1 MWPIALVPGFE
12 KNKTKLLNE
21 SSTFKIKINKTA
33 MKTTNVKAFGTNAAD
48 APLNEMTIDRRD
60 VTAKDIE
67 IEILYCGVCHSDLHT
82 ARNDWGWTVYPSVPG
97 HEIVGRVTKVGSEV
111 TKLKVGDIAGVG
123 CLVDSC
129 QTCESC
135 KQDLEQYCLTGWTG
149 TYGGVDK
156 HLGGSTFGGYS
167 QKIVVDEHFVLKV
180 PANLDLAAVAP
191 LLCAGITSWS
201 PLRHWNV
208 TKGSKVAVVGLGGL
222 GHMAIKLAKGLG
234 AEVTLFS
241 RTPDKE
247 KDALDLGADAV
258 IISTDDN
265 QMQSVGGKFDLI
277 IDTVPY
283 IHDVNPYVATLNIS
297 GTLVLV
303 GYLGGL
309 EPFLNTVPMILGR
322 KSIAG
327 SLIGGIA
334 ETQEMLDFC
343 GEHNIVSEI
352 EIIKMQDINEAYERM
367 LKSDVKYRFVIDM
380 ASLK

>member
-1 MWPIALVPGFE
+1 
-12 KNKTKLLNE
+12 
-21 SSTFKIKINKTA
+21 
-33 MKTTNVKAFGTNAAD
+33 MKTNNIKSFGTTAVD
-48 APLNEMTIDRRD
+48 APIKEMNIERRE
-60 VTAKDIE
+60 VAAKDIE
-67 IEILYCGVCHSDLHT
+67 IEIMYCGVCHSDLHT
-82 ARNDWGWTVYPSVPG
+82 AKNDWGNTIYPTVPG
-97 HEIVGRVTKVGSEV
+97 HEIVGKVIKVGSEV
-111 TKLKVGDIAGVG
+111 TKMKVGDFAAVG

-129 QTCESC
+129 RSCDSC
-135 KQDLEQYCLTGWTG
+135 KQDLEQYCLTGFTG
-149 TYGGVDK
+149 TYNSADK
-156 HLGGSTFGGYS
+156 HLGGMTLGGYS

-180 PANLDLAAVAP
+180 PANLDLAATAP
-191 LLCAGITSWS
+191 LLCAGITTWS
-201 PLRHWNV
+201 PLRHWKV
-208 TKGSKVAVVGLGGL
+208 GKGSKVAVVGLGGL

-241 RTPDKE
+241 RTPNKE
-247 KDALDLGADAV
+247 KDALELGADAV

-265 QMQSVGGKFDLI
+265 HMNSVNGKFDLI

-283 IHDVNPYVATLNIS
+283 VHDVNPYVETLNIN

-322 KSIAG
+322 KTVAG

-367 LKSDVKYRFVIDM
+367 LKSDVRYRFVIDM
-380 ASLK
+380 ATL